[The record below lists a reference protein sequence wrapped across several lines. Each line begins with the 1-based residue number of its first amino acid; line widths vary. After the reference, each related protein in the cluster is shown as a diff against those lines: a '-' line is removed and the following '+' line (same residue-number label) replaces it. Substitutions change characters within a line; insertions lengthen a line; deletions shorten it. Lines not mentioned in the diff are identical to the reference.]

1 MSKKGGGRPTQRP
14 MGRGGGGVPMGGG
27 QAGMM
32 RQIQQLQEDMLKAQ
46 ETLETELVEIS
57 TGGGAVTV
65 VMNGHQKLVS
75 IKIDPEAVDPQ
86 DVETLQDMIVAAV
99 NQAVDK
105 SQAVAEQR
113 MKGLTGGL
121 NIPGLF

>member
-1 MSKKGGGRPTQRP
+1 MAKKGGKPMARP
-14 MGRGGGGVPMGGG
+14 MGRGGGVPMGGG

-32 RQIQQLQEDMLKAQ
+32 KQIQQLQEDMAKAQ
-46 ETLETELVEIS
+46 EALATETVEVTS
-57 TGGGAVTV
+57 GGGAVTLT
-65 VMNGHQKLVS
+65 MNGHQKLVS
-75 IKIDPEAVDPQ
+75 LKIDPEALAPEDI
-86 DVETLQDMIVAAV
+86 ETLQDMIISAV

-105 SQAVAEQR
+105 SQELAEQR

>member
-1 MSKKGGGRPTQRP
+1 MAKKGSRP
-14 MGRGGGGVPMGGG
+14 MGRGGPSTGGG
-27 QAGMM
+27 MNQANMM
-32 RQIQQLQEDMLKAQ
+32 RQIQQLQEEMAKAQ
-46 ETLETELVEIS
+46 ESLETKTVEVS
-57 TGGGAVTV
+57 MGGGAVTV
-65 VMNGHQKLVS
+65 VMNGHQKIVS
-75 IKIDPEAVDPQ
+75 LKLDKDAVDPE

-105 SQAVAEQR
+105 SQEMAEQS

>member
-1 MSKKGGGRPTQRP
+1 MAKKGGKPMTRP
-14 MGRGGGGVPMGGG
+14 MGRGGGVPMGGG

-32 RQIQQLQEDMLKAQ
+32 KQIQQLQEDMAKAQ
-46 ETLETELVEIS
+46 EALATETVEVTS
-57 TGGGAVTV
+57 GGGAVTV
-65 VMNGHQKLVS
+65 TMNGHQKLVAL
-75 IKIDPEAVDPQ
+75 KIDPEALSPE
-86 DVETLQDMIVAAV
+86 DVETLQDMIVSAV

-105 SQAVAEQR
+105 SQELAEQR

>member
-1 MSKKGGGRPTQRP
+1 MAKKGGKPMTRP
-14 MGRGGGGVPMGGG
+14 MGRGGGVPMGGG

-32 RQIQQLQEDMLKAQ
+32 KQIQQLQEDMAKAQ
-46 ETLETELVEIS
+46 EALATETVEVTS
-57 TGGGAVTV
+57 GGGAVTV
-65 VMNGHQKLVS
+65 TMNGHQKLVTL
-75 IKIDPEAVDPQ
+75 KIDPEALAPE
-86 DVETLQDMIVAAV
+86 DVETLQDMIVSAV

-105 SQAVAEQR
+105 SQELAEQR

>member
-1 MSKKGGGRPTQRP
+1 MSKKGGGRPAQRP
-14 MGRGGGGVPMGGG
+14 MGRGGGVPMGGG

-46 ETLETELVEIS
+46 ESLETEVVEV
-57 TGGGAVTV
+57 TAGGGAVTV
-65 VMNGHQKLVS
+65 AMNGHQKLVS

>member
-1 MSKKGGGRPTQRP
+1 MAKKGGRP
-14 MGRGGGGVPMGGG
+14 MGRSGGGPPMGGG

-32 RQIQQLQEDMLKAQ
+32 RQIQQLQDEMMKAQ
-46 ETLETELVEIS
+46 ESLESETVEV
-57 TGGGAVTV
+57 TAGGGAVTV

-75 IKIDPEAVDPQ
+75 IRLDPEAVDPE

-105 SQAVAEQR
+105 SQDLASER

-121 NIPGLF
+121 NLPGLF

>member
-1 MSKKGGGRPTQRP
+1 MAKKGNQRP
-14 MGRGGGGVPMGGG
+14 MGKSGGGPPMGGG

-32 RQIQQLQEDMLKAQ
+32 RQIQQLQEDMAKAQ
-46 ETLETELVEIS
+46 EALGSETVEV
-57 TGGGAVTV
+57 TAGGGAVAV
-65 VMNGHQKLVS
+65 VMNGHQKVMS
-75 IKIDPEAVDPQ
+75 IKIDPEAVDPE

-105 SQAVAEQR
+105 SQDMAEQR